1 MDEDDKP
8 VGRMLTRREAL
19 ALLGTTM
26 LAACAPRITPTP
38 TPPATSIVSPTQ
50 GLLPTVTTAATR
62 PATAD
67 ATVTQAPP
75 TATTAP
81 RAMCVARPEL
91 TEGPYFV
98 DEMLNR
104 SDIRSDPATGDVS
117 AGVPLTLTFNVS
129 EIGDGCTPLE
139 GAQVD
144 VWHCDAAGVYSDVQ
158 DRGFTSTGQKFLR
171 GYQLT
176 DANGQA
182 TFTTIYP
189 GWYSGRAVHIHFKV
203 RLNGATGQAYEFTS
217 QLFFDEAV
225 NDAVHA
231 LAPYAAR
238 GQRNV
243 LNVNDR
249 IFDEQLVVDATQTA
263 DGYSAAFD
271 LGLNTA

>member
-8 VGRMLTRREAL
+8 IGRMLTRREAL

-26 LAACAPRITPTP
+26 LAACAPRFTATPTSASTSTLAP
-38 TPPATSIVSPTQ
+38 TEGQ
-50 GLLPTVTTAATR
+50 
-62 PATAD
+62 PATATAP
-67 ATVTQAPP
+67 ATAGP
-75 TATTAP
+75 TSTAASTVATTAP

-104 SDIRSDPATGDVS
+104 SDIRSDPATGEMRE
-117 AGVPLTLTFNVS
+117 GVPLILTFNVS
-129 EIGDGCTPLE
+129 EIGEGCVPLE

-203 RLNGATGQAYEFTS
+203 RLNGSGGQAYEFTS

-231 LAPYAAR
+231 LPPYAAH
-238 GQRNV
+238 GQRNM
-243 LNVNDR
+243 LNINDR
-249 IFDEQLVVDATQTA
+249 IFDEQLVVDAAQTA
-263 DGYSAAFD
+263 DGYAASFD
-271 LGLNTA
+271 LGLNAA

>member
-1 MDEDDKP
+1 MDEDDRP
-8 VGRMLTRREAL
+8 IGRMLTRREAL

-26 LAACAPRITPTP
+26 LAACAPRITA
-38 TPPATSIVSPTQ
+38 TPPQAATQTLAPTE
-50 GLLPTVTTAATR
+50 GPLLTAQTTA
-62 PATAD
+62 TAGS
-67 ATVTQAPP
+67 ASTQAPAA
-75 TATTAP
+75 ATTAP

-104 SDIRSDPATGDVS
+104 SDIRSDPATGDVRE
-117 AGVPLTLTFNVS
+117 GVPLTLTFNVS
-129 EIGDGCTPLE
+129 EIGAGCAPLE

-176 DANGQA
+176 DSNGQT

-203 RLNGATGQAYEFTS
+203 RLNGSTGQAYEFTS

-231 LAPYAAR
+231 LPPYAVR

-243 LNVNDR
+243 LNINDR
-249 IFDEQLVVDATQTA
+249 IFDDQLVVDAAQTA
-263 DGYSAAFD
+263 DGYAATFD

>member
-8 VGRMLTRREAL
+8 IGRMLTRREAL

-26 LAACAPRITPTP
+26 LAACAPRITATP
-38 TPPATSIVSPTQ
+38 TPASTATLAPTDAPA
-50 GLLPTVTTAATR
+50 
-62 PATAD
+62 
-67 ATVTQAPP
+67 ATVTATTGP
-75 TATTAP
+75 TATTSIAATTAP

-104 SDIRSDPATGDVS
+104 SDIRSDPDTGEVRE
-117 AGVPLTLTFNVS
+117 GVPLMLTFNVS

-203 RLNGATGQAYEFTS
+203 RLTDATGRAYDFTS

-231 LAPYAAR
+231 LPPYAAR

-243 LNVNDR
+243 LNINDR
-249 IFDEQLVVDATQTA
+249 IFDEQLVVAATQTA
-263 DGYSAAFD
+263 DGYAATFD